1 MKKMNL
7 LVMSLVSA
15 AALSFSSC
23 SSNDDLGGG
32 AGTQSQVKGFY
43 MTLAVQ
49 TPTSNE
55 TRTSIENPIPTE
67 DATAEEAAV
76 KNGTFYLVDANGSV
90 VFSKTLTEAD
100 WAGASGAIK
109 NPTTAAKD
117 GKTTLQIEVENVAAG
132 ATYKV
137 YFKAGSTNM
146 DTVEPLTIK
155 TGTSKAG
162 VFTATG
168 ITQTFT
174 STGAFAKPCDTD
186 NNFSM
191 FNQNDATTNGNGY
204 TVTFTDAN
212 KVENNPAKVKYN
224 NTESESGS
232 AIKIERVTARVDVP
246 TSTENLLG
254 EYPTNAS
261 QALKNAIDDAKKKV
275 SKIELVRYALSNVTN
290 KTYVMQNWNVA
301 DKVWSL
307 AIPTDATL
315 SQTKDAFG
323 EKYLLKD
330 GGFKALKGAKNDYIF
345 ENNKDEATAM
355 YFEYKVT
362 LDANQFKDAAG
373 ELMPA
378 DFQDGT
384 FYRYN
389 NVIYTSFAQIM
400 KAYEDVTGLFD
411 GKSATDLQTKLA
423 EAKRKPTAETEK
435 SVETKLAEFR
445 EKYGIEVFNEG
456 KTYYKQVIKDNQL
469 SKNVIQRNTIYRL
482 NVNKIFNVGAQV
494 PNGEIDK
501 NGLFYLDVTVTV
513 NPWVLNTQNVELGD

>member
-32 AGTQSQVKGFY
+32 AGTQQSQVKGFY

-49 TPTSNE
+49 TPTSNG
-55 TRTSIENPIPTE
+55 TRTSINDVPKE
-67 DATAEEAAV
+67 DATAVEAAV
-76 KNGTFYLVDANGSV
+76 KNGTFYLVDANGAV
-90 VFSKTLTEAD
+90 VFSKTLTGQD
-100 WAGASGAIK
+100 WTGAIK
-109 NPTTAAKD
+109 DQAGSQKD
-117 GKTTLQIEVENVAAG
+117 GRTTLQIQVENVAAG

-146 DTVEPLTIK
+146 DTVEPFTIT
-155 TGTSKAG
+155 TGTKKTG
-162 VFTATG
+162 VFTADG

-174 STGAFAKPCDTD
+174 STAAFAKPCDTD

-212 KVENNPAKVKYN
+212 KVETTPAKVMYN
-224 NTESESGS
+224 EVVSP
-232 AIKIERVTARVDVP
+232 IKIERVTARVDVP
-246 TSTENLLG
+246 TSTENLLA

-275 SKIELVRYALSNVTN
+275 TKIELVRYALSNVTN
-290 KTYVMQNWNVA
+290 KAYVMQNWNVA
-301 DKVWSL
+301 NNVWSL
-307 AIPTDATL
+307 AIPTGAKL

-345 ENNKDEATAM
+345 ENNMSDATAM

-362 LDANQFKDAAG
+362 LDANQFKNAAG

-389 NVIYTSFAQIM
+389 NVIYTSFEQIM
-400 KAYEDVTGLFD
+400 KAYEDVTGLFE
-411 GKSATDLQTKLA
+411 GKTAAQLKTEL
-423 EAKRKPTAETEK
+423 ENAKKVETTEGAK
-435 SVETKLAEFR
+435 DVETKLSEFR
-445 EKYGIEVFNEG
+445 AKYGIEVFNEG

-469 SKNVIQRNTIYRL
+469 DKNVIQRNTIYRL
-482 NVNKIFNVGAQV
+482 QVNKIFNVGAQV

-501 NGLFYLDVTVTV
+501 NGMFYLDVTVTV
-513 NPWVLNTQNVELGD
+513 NPWVLNTQDVELGD

>member
-23 SSNDDLGGG
+23 SSNDDLTGG

-49 TPTSNE
+49 TPTSNG
-55 TRTSIENPIPTE
+55 TRTSIEETTPKE
-67 DATAEEAAV
+67 DATAVEAAV
-76 KNGTFYLVDANGSV
+76 KNGTFYLVDANGAV
-90 VFSKTLTEAD
+90 VFSKTLTGQD
-100 WAGASGAIK
+100 WTGAIK
-109 NPTTAAKD
+109 DQAGSQKD
-117 GKTTLQIEVENVAAG
+117 GKTTLQIQVENVAAG

-146 DTVEPLTIK
+146 DTVEPFTIT
-155 TGTSKAG
+155 TGTKKTG
-162 VFTATG
+162 VFTVDG
-168 ITQTFT
+168 IKQTFT
-174 STGAFAKPCDTD
+174 AQNPFDKTCAGDK
-186 NNFSM
+186 NFSM

-212 KVENNPAKVKYN
+212 KVETTPAKVMYKN
-224 NTESESGS
+224 EES

-246 TSTENLLG
+246 TSTEELLG
-254 EYPTNAS
+254 EYPANAS
-261 QALKNAIDDAKKKV
+261 QALKNAIDDAKEKV

-290 KTYVMQNWNVA
+290 QTYVMQNWDVV

-307 AIPTDATL
+307 AIPTGATL

-362 LDANQFKDAAG
+362 LNANKFKNAAG

-389 NVIYTSFAQIM
+389 NVIYTSFEQIM
-400 KAYEDVTGLFD
+400 KAYEDVTGLFE
-411 GKSATDLQTKLA
+411 GKTAALLKTEL
-423 EAKRKPTAETEK
+423 ENAKKVETTEGAK
-435 SVETKLAEFR
+435 DVETKLSEFR
-445 EKYGIEVFNEG
+445 AKYGIEVFNEG
-456 KTYYKQVIKDNQL
+456 KTYYKQVITDNQL

-482 NVNKIFNVGAQV
+482 QVNKIFNVGAQV

-513 NPWVLNTQNVELGD
+513 NPWVLNTQDVELGD

>member
-32 AGTQSQVKGFY
+32 AGTQQSQVKGFY

-49 TPTSNE
+49 TPTSNG
-55 TRTSIENPIPTE
+55 TRTSINDVPKE

-76 KNGTFYLVDANGSV
+76 KNGTFYLVDANGAV
-90 VFSKTLTEAD
+90 VFSKTLTGQD
-100 WAGASGAIK
+100 WTGAIK
-109 NPTTAAKD
+109 DQTGSQKD
-117 GKTTLQIEVENVAAG
+117 GRTTLQIQVENVAAG

-146 DTVEPLTIK
+146 DTVEPFTIT
-155 TGTSKAG
+155 TGTKKTG
-162 VFTATG
+162 VFTVDG
-168 ITQTFT
+168 IKQTFT
-174 STGAFAKPCDTD
+174 AQNPFDKTCAGDK
-186 NNFSM
+186 NFSM
-191 FNQNDATTNGNGY
+191 FNQNDATTNGNDY

-212 KVENNPAKVKYN
+212 KVETTPAKVMYN
-224 NTESESGS
+224 NEES

-246 TSTENLLG
+246 TSTEELLG

-275 SKIELVRYALSNVTN
+275 TKIELVRYALSNVTN
-290 KTYVMQNWNVA
+290 KAYVMQNWNVA
-301 DKVWSL
+301 NNVWSL
-307 AIPTDATL
+307 AIPTGATL

-362 LDANQFKDAAG
+362 LDANQFKNAAG

-389 NVIYTSFAQIM
+389 NVIYTSFEQIM
-400 KAYEDVTGLFD
+400 KAYEDVTGLFE
-411 GKSATDLQTKLA
+411 GKTAAQLKTQL
-423 EAKRKPTAETEK
+423 ENAKKVETTEGAK
-435 SVETKLAEFR
+435 DVETKLSEFR
-445 EKYGIEVFNEG
+445 AKYGIEVFNEG

-469 SKNVIQRNTIYRL
+469 DKNVIQRNTIYRL
-482 NVNKIFNVGAQV
+482 QVNKIFNVGAQV

-513 NPWVLNTQNVELGD
+513 NPWVLNTQDVELGD

>member
-1 MKKMNL
+1 MNL
-7 LVMSLVSA
+7 LAMSLVSA

-55 TRTSIENPIPTE
+55 TRTSIKNPIPTE

-76 KNGTFYLVDANGSV
+76 KNGTFYLVDEKGSI
-90 VFSKTLTEAD
+90 VFSKALTGKD
-100 WAGASGAIK
+100 WSGAVK
-109 NPTTAAKD
+109 DKADSQKD
-117 GKTTLQIEVENVAAG
+117 GQTILQIQVENVAAG

-137 YFKAGSTNM
+137 YFKAGSTKM
-146 DTVEPLTIK
+146 DKVEPLTIE
-155 TGTSKAG
+155 TGKSQTG

-168 ITQTFT
+168 IKQTFT
-174 STGAFAKPCDTD
+174 STSAFAKPCDTD

-212 KVENNPAKVKYN
+212 KVENNPAKVMYN
-224 NTESESGS
+224 NAES

-246 TSTENLLG
+246 TSTEALLG
-254 EYPTNAS
+254 EYPANAS
-261 QALKNAIDDAKKKV
+261 QALKNAIDDAVKKV
-275 SKIELVRYALSNVTN
+275 DKIELVSYALSNVTN
-290 KTYVMQNWNVA
+290 KTYVMQNWNEA
-301 DKVWSL
+301 WNL
-307 AIPTDATL
+307 LIPTDATW
-315 SQTKDAFG
+315 SQEKTAFG
-323 EKYLLKD
+323 EKYLFKN
-330 GGFKALKGAKNDYIF
+330 GGFKALKGATNDYIF
-345 ENNKDEATAM
+345 ENNNEEKATAM

-362 LDANQFKDAAG
+362 LKDKTN
-373 ELMPA
+373 A
-378 DFQDGT
+378 DFEDGT

-389 NVIYTSFAQIM
+389 NVIYKSFADIL
-400 KAYEDVTGLFD
+400 KAYEDVTGLFE
-411 GKSATDLQTKLA
+411 GKTAQKLVEELTNAKTDETT
-423 EAKRKPTAETEK
+423 EGAKD
-435 SVETKLAEFR
+435 VQTKLAEFR
-445 EKYGIEVFNEG
+445 DKYGIEVFNEG
-456 KTYYKQVIKDNQL
+456 MTYYKQVIKDNQL
-469 SKNVIQRNTIYRL
+469 DKNVIQRNTIYRL
-482 NVNKIFNVGAQV
+482 KVNKIFNVGAQV

>member
-1 MKKMNL
+1 MNL

-23 SSNDDLGGG
+23 SNNDDLGGG

-49 TPTSNE
+49 TPTSNG

-67 DATAEEAAV
+67 DATAVEAAV

-90 VFSKTLTEAD
+90 VFSKTLTGQD
-100 WAGASGAIK
+100 WTGAIK
-109 NPTTAAKD
+109 GQTGSQKD
-117 GKTTLQIEVENVAAG
+117 GRTTLQIQVENVAAG

-146 DTVEPLTIK
+146 DTVEPFTIT
-155 TGTSKAG
+155 TGTKKTG
-162 VFTATG
+162 VFTADG

-174 STGAFAKPCDTD
+174 STAAFAKPCDTD

-212 KVENNPAKVKYN
+212 KVETTPAKVMYN
-224 NTESESGS
+224 EVESP
-232 AIKIERVTARVDVP
+232 IKIERVTARVDVP

-275 SKIELVRYALSNVTN
+275 TKIELVRYALSNVTN
-290 KTYVMQNWNVA
+290 KAYVMQNWNVA
-301 DKVWSL
+301 NNVWSL
-307 AIPTDATL
+307 AIPTGATL

-345 ENNKDEATAM
+345 ENNMPDATAM

-362 LDANQFKDAAG
+362 LDANQFKNAAG

-411 GKSATDLQTKLA
+411 GKSATDLQKELA
-423 EAKRKPTAETEK
+423 EAKKEPTAETEK
-435 SVETKLAEFR
+435 SVETKLSEFR
-445 EKYGIEVFNEG
+445 AQYGIEVFNEG

-469 SKNVIQRNTIYRL
+469 DKNVIQRNTIYRL
-482 NVNKIFNVGAQV
+482 QVNKIFNVGAQV

-513 NPWVLNTQNVELGD
+513 NPWVLNTQDVELGD

>member
-23 SSNDDLGGG
+23 SSNDDLTGG

-49 TPTSNE
+49 TPTSNG
-55 TRTSIENPIPTE
+55 TRTSIEETTPKE
-67 DATAEEAAV
+67 DATAVEAAV
-76 KNGTFYLVDANGSV
+76 KNGTFYLVDANGAV
-90 VFSKTLTEAD
+90 VFSKTLTGQD
-100 WAGASGAIK
+100 WTGAIK
-109 NPTTAAKD
+109 DQAGSQKD
-117 GKTTLQIEVENVAAG
+117 GKTTLQIQVENVAAG

-146 DTVEPLTIK
+146 DTVEPFTIT
-155 TGTSKAG
+155 TGTKKTG
-162 VFTATG
+162 VFTVDG
-168 ITQTFT
+168 IKQTFT
-174 STGAFAKPCDTD
+174 AQNPFDKTCAGDK
-186 NNFSM
+186 NFSM

-212 KVENNPAKVKYN
+212 KVETTPAKVMYKN
-224 NTESESGS
+224 EES

-246 TSTENLLG
+246 TSTEELLG
-254 EYPTNAS
+254 EYPANAS
-261 QALKNAIDDAKKKV
+261 QALKNAIDDAKEKV

-290 KTYVMQNWNVA
+290 QTYVMQNWDVV

-307 AIPTDATL
+307 AIPTGATL

-362 LDANQFKDAAG
+362 LDANKFKNAAG

-389 NVIYTSFAQIM
+389 NVIYTSFEQIM
-400 KAYEDVTGLFD
+400 KAYEDVTGLFE
-411 GKSATDLQTKLA
+411 GKTAALLKTEL
-423 EAKRKPTAETEK
+423 ENAKKVETTEGAK
-435 SVETKLAEFR
+435 DVETKLSEFR
-445 EKYGIEVFNEG
+445 AKYGIEVFNEG
-456 KTYYKQVIKDNQL
+456 KTYYKQVITDNQL

-482 NVNKIFNVGAQV
+482 QVNKIFNVGAQV

-513 NPWVLNTQNVELGD
+513 NPWVLNTQDVELGD

>member
-15 AALSFSSC
+15 AAFSFSSC

-49 TPTSNE
+49 TPTSNG

-67 DATAEEAAV
+67 DATAVEAAV
-76 KNGTFYLVDANGSV
+76 KSGTFYLVDANGSV
-90 VFSKTLTEAD
+90 VFSKTLSNQD
-100 WAGASGAIK
+100 WTGAIK
-109 NPTTAAKD
+109 DQDGSKKD
-117 GKTTLQIEVENVAAG
+117 GKTTLQIQVENVAAG

-137 YFKAGSTNM
+137 YFKAGSTAM
-146 DTVEPLTIK
+146 EGVAEPVAAGT
-155 TGTSKAG
+155 TGI
-162 VFTATG
+162 FTATG
-168 ITQTFT
+168 IEKTFT
-174 STGAFAKPCDTD
+174 STAAFAKPCDTD

-212 KVENNPAKVKYN
+212 KVETTPAKVMYN
-224 NTESESGS
+224 EVESP
-232 AIKIERVTARVDVP
+232 IKIERVTARVDVP

-301 DKVWSL
+301 NSVWSL
-307 AIPTDATL
+307 AIPTDAKL

-323 EKYLLKD
+323 EKYLFKD
-330 GGFKALKGAKNDYIF
+330 GGFKAWKGAKNDYIF

-362 LDANQFKDAAG
+362 LDANQFKNAAS

-389 NVIYTSFAQIM
+389 NVIYTSFEQIYN
-400 KAYEDVTGLFD
+400 AYADVAGLFGGMNAD
-411 GKSATDLQTKLA
+411 QLKKELEK
-423 EAKRKPTAETEK
+423 AKEVETAEGAKT
-435 SVETKLAEFR
+435 VETKLSEFR
-445 EKYGIEVFNEG
+445 AQYGIEVFNEG

-469 SKNVIQRNTIYRL
+469 DKNVIQRNTIYRL
-482 NVNKIFNVGAQV
+482 QVNKIFNVGAQV

-513 NPWVLNTQNVELGD
+513 NPWVLNTQDVELGD

>member
-1 MKKMNL
+1 MNL

-23 SSNDDLGGG
+23 SSNDDLTGG

-49 TPTSNE
+49 TPTSNG

-67 DATAEEAAV
+67 DATAAEAAV
-76 KNGTFYLVDANGSV
+76 KNGTFYLVDANGAV
-90 VFSKTLTEAD
+90 VFSKTLTGQD
-100 WAGASGAIK
+100 WTGAIK
-109 NPTTAAKD
+109 DQADSQKD
-117 GKTTLQIEVENVAAG
+117 GKSTLKIEVENVAAG

-146 DTVEPLTIK
+146 DTVEPFTIT
-155 TGTSKAG
+155 TGTSKTG

-174 STGAFAKPCDTD
+174 STSAFAKPCDTD

-212 KVENNPAKVKYN
+212 KVETTPAKVMYN
-224 NTESESGS
+224 NAES

-246 TSTENLLG
+246 TSTEVLLG
-254 EYPTNAS
+254 EYPANAS
-261 QALKNAIDDAKKKV
+261 QALKHAIDDAKKKV

-290 KTYVMQNWNVA
+290 KTYVMQNWNVV
-301 DKVWSL
+301 DKVWNL

-315 SQTKDAFG
+315 SQKKDAFG

-330 GGFKALKGAKNDYIF
+330 GGFKALNGATNDYIF

-362 LDANQFKDAAG
+362 LDGSKFEG
-373 ELMPA
+373 TA
-378 DFQDGT
+378 DCTDGT

-389 NVIYTSFAQIM
+389 NVIYTSFEQIM
-400 KAYEDVTGLFD
+400 KAYKDVAGLFE
-411 GKSATDLQTKLA
+411 GKTAA
-423 EAKRKPTAETEK
+423 ELKTELEKAKEVETIEGAK
-435 SVETKLAEFR
+435 DVETKLSEFR
-445 EKYGIEVFNEG
+445 AKYGIEVFNEG

-469 SKNVIQRNTIYRL
+469 DKNVIQRNTIYRL
-482 NVNKIFNVGAQV
+482 KVNKIFNVGAQV

>member
-23 SSNDDLGGG
+23 SSNDDLTGG

-49 TPTSNE
+49 TPTSNG
-55 TRTSIENPIPTE
+55 TRTSIDRVPTE

-76 KNGTFYLVDANGSV
+76 KNGTFYLVDANGAV
-90 VFSKTLTEAD
+90 VFSKTLTDQD
-100 WAGASGAIK
+100 WTGAIK
-109 NPTTAAKD
+109 DQAGSQKN
-117 GKTTLQIEVENVAAG
+117 GKTTLQIQVENVAAG

-146 DTVEPLTIK
+146 DTVEPFTIT
-155 TGTSKAG
+155 TGTKKTG
-162 VFTATG
+162 VFTVDG
-168 ITQTFT
+168 IKQTFT
-174 STGAFAKPCDTD
+174 AQNPFDKTCAGDK
-186 NNFSM
+186 NFSM
-191 FNQNDATTNGNGY
+191 FNQNDATTKGNGY

-212 KVENNPAKVKYN
+212 KVETTPAKVMYN
-224 NTESESGS
+224 NEKS

-246 TSTENLLG
+246 TSTEELLG
-254 EYPTNAS
+254 EYPANAS
-261 QALKNAIDDAKKKV
+261 QALKNAIDDAKEKV

-301 DKVWSL
+301 NNVWSL

-315 SQTKDAFG
+315 AQTKEAFG
-323 EKYLLKD
+323 DKYLLKD

-345 ENNKDEATAM
+345 ENNMSDATAM

-362 LDANQFKDAAG
+362 LDANQFKNAAG

-389 NVIYTSFAQIM
+389 NVIYTSFEQIM
-400 KAYEDVTGLFD
+400 KAYEDVTGLFE
-411 GKSATDLQTKLA
+411 GKTAALLKTEL
-423 EAKRKPTAETEK
+423 ENAKKVETTEGAK
-435 SVETKLAEFR
+435 DVETKLSEFR
-445 EKYGIEVFNEG
+445 AKYGIEVFNEG

-469 SKNVIQRNTIYRL
+469 DKNVIQRNTIYRL
-482 NVNKIFNVGAQV
+482 QVNKIFNVGAQV

-501 NGLFYLDVTVTV
+501 NGMFYLDVTVTV
-513 NPWVLNTQNVELGD
+513 NPWVLNTQDVELGD

>member
-15 AALSFSSC
+15 AAFSFSSC

-32 AGTQSQVKGFY
+32 AGNQSKVEGFY

-49 TPTSNE
+49 TPTSNG

-67 DATAEEAAV
+67 DATAAEAAV
-76 KNGTFYLVDANGSV
+76 KNGTFYLVDANGAV
-90 VFSKTLTEAD
+90 VFSKTLTGQD
-100 WAGASGAIK
+100 WTGAIK
-109 NPTTAAKD
+109 DHTGSQKD
-117 GKTTLQIEVENVAAG
+117 GKTTLQIQVENVAAG

-137 YFKAGSTNM
+137 YFKAGSTAM
-146 DTVEPLTIK
+146 EGVAEPVAAGT
-155 TGTSKAG
+155 TGI
-162 VFTATG
+162 FTATG
-168 ITQTFT
+168 IEKTFT
-174 STGAFAKPCDTD
+174 STAAFAKPCDTD

-212 KVENNPAKVKYN
+212 KVETTPAKVMYN
-224 NTESESGS
+224 EVESP
-232 AIKIERVTARVDVP
+232 IKIERVTARVDVP

-290 KTYVMQNWNVA
+290 KTYVMQNWDVA
-301 DKVWSL
+301 NEVWSL
-307 AIPTDATL
+307 AIPSDATL
-315 SQTKDAFG
+315 SQTKDDFG
-323 EKYLLKD
+323 SKYLLKD
-330 GGFKALKGAKNDYIF
+330 GYFKALTGATNDYIF
-345 ENNKDEATAM
+345 ENNKSDATAM

-362 LDANQFKDAAG
+362 LDANQFKNAAS

-389 NVIYTSFAQIM
+389 NVIYTSFEQIYN
-400 KAYEDVTGLFD
+400 AYADVAGLFGGMNAD
-411 GKSATDLQTKLA
+411 QLKKELEK
-423 EAKRKPTAETEK
+423 AKEVETAEGAKT
-435 SVETKLAEFR
+435 VETKLSEFR
-445 EKYGIEVFNEG
+445 AQYGIEVFNEG

-469 SKNVIQRNTIYRL
+469 NKNVIQRNTIYRL
-482 NVNKIFNVGAQV
+482 QVNKIFNVGAQV

-513 NPWVLNTQNVELGD
+513 NPWVLNTQDVELGD

>member
-1 MKKMNL
+1 MNL

-23 SSNDDLGGG
+23 SNNDDLAGG

-49 TPTSNE
+49 TPTSNG

-67 DATAEEAAV
+67 DATAVEAAV
-76 KNGTFYLVDANGSV
+76 KNGTFYLVDEKGAV
-90 VFSKTLTEAD
+90 VFSKTLTGQD
-100 WAGASGAIK
+100 WTGAIK
-109 NPTTAAKD
+109 GQTGSQKD
-117 GKTTLQIEVENVAAG
+117 GKTTLQIQVENVAAG

-146 DTVEPLTIK
+146 DTVEPFTIT
-155 TGTSKAG
+155 TGTKKTG
-162 VFTATG
+162 VFTADG

-174 STGAFAKPCDTD
+174 SIGAFAKPCDTD

-212 KVENNPAKVKYN
+212 KVETTPAKVMYN
-224 NTESESGS
+224 EVESP
-232 AIKIERVTARVDVP
+232 IKIERVTARVDVP

-290 KTYVMQNWNVA
+290 KAYVMQNWNVA
-301 DKVWSL
+301 NNVWSL
-307 AIPTDATL
+307 AIPTGATL

-345 ENNKDEATAM
+345 ENNMSDATAM

-362 LDANQFKDAAG
+362 LDANQFKNAAG

-378 DFQDGT
+378 DCTDGT

-389 NVIYTSFAQIM
+389 NVIYTSFEQIM
-400 KAYEDVTGLFD
+400 KAYEDVTGLFE
-411 GKSATDLQTKLA
+411 GKTADQLKTELEK
-423 EAKRKPTAETEK
+423 AKEVETAEGAK
-435 SVETKLAEFR
+435 DVETKLSEFR
-445 EKYGIEVFNEG
+445 AKYGIEVFNEG
-456 KTYYKQVIKDNQL
+456 KTYYKQVITDNQL

-482 NVNKIFNVGAQV
+482 QVNKIFNVGAQV

-513 NPWVLNTQNVELGD
+513 NPWVLNVQDVELGD

>member
-23 SSNDDLGGG
+23 SSNDDLTGG

-49 TPTSNE
+49 TPTSNG
-55 TRTSIENPIPTE
+55 TRTSIENPIPKE
-67 DATAEEAAV
+67 DATAAEAAV
-76 KNGTFYLVDANGSV
+76 KNGTFYLVDANGAV
-90 VFSKTLTEAD
+90 VFSKTLTGQD
-100 WAGASGAIK
+100 WTGAIK
-109 NPTTAAKD
+109 GQTGSQKD
-117 GKTTLQIEVENVAAG
+117 GRTTLQIQVENVAAG

-146 DTVEPLTIK
+146 DTVEPFTIT
-155 TGTSKAG
+155 TGTKKTG
-162 VFTATG
+162 VFTADG

-174 STGAFAKPCDTD
+174 STAAFAKPCDTD

-212 KVENNPAKVKYN
+212 KVETTPAKVMYN
-224 NTESESGS
+224 EVESP
-232 AIKIERVTARVDVP
+232 IKIERVTARVDVP
-246 TSTENLLG
+246 TSTENLLA

-301 DKVWSL
+301 NRVWSL

-345 ENNKDEATAM
+345 ENNMSDATAM

-362 LDANQFKDAAG
+362 LDANQFKNAAG

-400 KAYEDVTGLFD
+400 KAYEDVTGLFE
-411 GKSATDLQTKLA
+411 GKTAAQLKTEL
-423 EAKRKPTAETEK
+423 ENAKKVETTEGAK
-435 SVETKLAEFR
+435 DVETKLSEFR
-445 EKYGIEVFNEG
+445 AKYGIEVFNEG

-469 SKNVIQRNTIYRL
+469 DKNVIQRNTIYRL
-482 NVNKIFNVGAQV
+482 QVNKIFNVGAQV

-513 NPWVLNTQNVELGD
+513 NPWVLNTQDVELGD

>member
-23 SSNDDLGGG
+23 SSNDDLTGG

-49 TPTSNE
+49 TPTSNG

-67 DATAEEAAV
+67 DATAVEAAV
-76 KNGTFYLVDANGSV
+76 KNGTFYLVDANGAV
-90 VFSKTLTEAD
+90 VFSKTLTGQD
-100 WAGASGAIK
+100 WTGAIK
-109 NPTTAAKD
+109 GQTGSQKD
-117 GKTTLQIEVENVAAG
+117 GKTTLQIQVENVAAG

-146 DTVEPLTIK
+146 DTVEPFTIT
-155 TGTSKAG
+155 TGTKKTG
-162 VFTATG
+162 VFTADG

-174 STGAFAKPCDTD
+174 STAAFAKPCDTD

-212 KVENNPAKVKYN
+212 KVETTPAKVMYN
-224 NTESESGS
+224 EVES

-246 TSTENLLG
+246 TSTENLLA

-290 KTYVMQNWNVA
+290 KTYVMQNWDVA
-301 DKVWSL
+301 NRVWSL

-330 GGFKALKGAKNDYIF
+330 GGFKAMKGATNDYIF

-362 LDANQFKDAAG
+362 LDANQFKNAAG

-389 NVIYTSFAQIM
+389 NVIYTSFEQIM
-400 KAYEDVTGLFD
+400 KAYEDVTGLFE
-411 GKSATDLQTKLA
+411 GKTAAQLKTEL
-423 EAKRKPTAETEK
+423 ENAKKVETTEGAK
-435 SVETKLAEFR
+435 DVETKLSEFR
-445 EKYGIEVFNEG
+445 AKYGIEVFNEG
-456 KTYYKQVIKDNQL
+456 KTYYKQVIRDNQL

-482 NVNKIFNVGAQV
+482 QVNKIFNVGAQV

>member
-1 MKKMNL
+1 MNL
-7 LVMSLVSA
+7 LAMSLVSA

-23 SSNDDLGGG
+23 SNNDDLGGG

-49 TPTSNE
+49 TPTSNG
-55 TRTSIENPIPTE
+55 TRTSIENPIPKE
-67 DATAEEAAV
+67 DATAAEAAV
-76 KNGTFYLVDANGSV
+76 KNGTFYLVDANGAV
-90 VFSKTLTEAD
+90 VFSKTLTGQD
-100 WAGASGAIK
+100 WTGAIK
-109 NPTTAAKD
+109 GQTGSQKD
-117 GKTTLQIEVENVAAG
+117 GRTTLQIQVENVAAG

-146 DTVEPLTIK
+146 DTVEPFTIT
-155 TGTSKAG
+155 TGTKKTG
-162 VFTATG
+162 VFTADG

-174 STGAFAKPCDTD
+174 STAAFAKPCDTD

-212 KVENNPAKVKYN
+212 KVETTPAKVMYN
-224 NTESESGS
+224 EVESP
-232 AIKIERVTARVDVP
+232 IKIERVTARVDVP
-246 TSTENLLG
+246 TSTENLLA

-261 QALKNAIDDAKKKV
+261 QALKNAIDDAKEKV

-290 KTYVMQNWNVA
+290 KAYVMQNWNVA
-301 DKVWSL
+301 NNVWSL
-307 AIPTDATL
+307 AIPTGATL

-362 LDANQFKDAAG
+362 LDANQFKNAAG

-389 NVIYTSFAQIM
+389 NVIYTSFEQIM
-400 KAYEDVTGLFD
+400 KAYEDVTGLFE
-411 GKSATDLQTKLA
+411 GKTAAQLKTEL
-423 EAKRKPTAETEK
+423 ENAKKVETTEGAK
-435 SVETKLAEFR
+435 DVETKLSEFR
-445 EKYGIEVFNEG
+445 AKYGIEVFNEG
-456 KTYYKQVIKDNQL
+456 KTYYKQVITDNQL

-482 NVNKIFNVGAQV
+482 QVNKIFNVGAQV

>member
-1 MKKMNL
+1 MNL

-23 SSNDDLGGG
+23 SSNDDLTGG

-49 TPTSNE
+49 TPTSNG

-67 DATAEEAAV
+67 DATAVEAAV
-76 KNGTFYLVDANGSV
+76 KNGTFYLVDANGAV
-90 VFSKTLTEAD
+90 VFSKTLTGQD
-100 WAGASGAIK
+100 WTGAIK
-109 NPTTAAKD
+109 DQAGSQKD
-117 GKTTLQIEVENVAAG
+117 GKTTLQIQVENVAAG

-146 DTVEPLTIK
+146 DTVEPFTIT
-155 TGTSKAG
+155 TGTKKTG
-162 VFTATG
+162 VFTADG
-168 ITQTFT
+168 IKQTFT
-174 STGAFAKPCDTD
+174 STAAFAKPCDTD

-212 KVENNPAKVKYN
+212 KVETTPAKVMYN
-224 NTESESGS
+224 EVESP
-232 AIKIERVTARVDVP
+232 IKIERVTARVDVP
-246 TSTENLLG
+246 TSTENLLA

-275 SKIELVRYALSNVTN
+275 TKIELVRYALSNVTN
-290 KTYVMQNWNVA
+290 KAYVMQNWNVA
-301 DKVWSL
+301 NNVWSL
-307 AIPTDATL
+307 AIPTGATL

-345 ENNKDEATAM
+345 ENNMSDATAM

-362 LDANQFKDAAG
+362 LDANQFKNAAG

-411 GKSATDLQTKLA
+411 GKSATDLQKELA
-423 EAKRKPTAETEK
+423 EAKKEPTAETEK
-435 SVETKLAEFR
+435 SVETKLSEFR
-445 EKYGIEVFNEG
+445 AQYGIEVFNEG

-469 SKNVIQRNTIYRL
+469 DKNVIQRNTIYRL
-482 NVNKIFNVGAQV
+482 QVNKIFNVGAQV

-513 NPWVLNTQNVELGD
+513 NPWVLNVQGVELGD

>member
-32 AGTQSQVKGFY
+32 AGTQQSQVKGFY

-49 TPTSNE
+49 TPTSNG
-55 TRTSIENPIPTE
+55 TRTSINDVPKE
-67 DATAEEAAV
+67 DATAVEAAV
-76 KNGTFYLVDANGSV
+76 KNGTFYLVDANGAV
-90 VFSKTLTEAD
+90 VFSKTLTGQD
-100 WAGASGAIK
+100 WTGAIK
-109 NPTTAAKD
+109 DQAGSQKD
-117 GKTTLQIEVENVAAG
+117 GKTTLQIQVENVAAG

-146 DTVEPLTIK
+146 DTVEPFTIT
-155 TGTSKAG
+155 TGTKKTG
-162 VFTATG
+162 VFTADG

-174 STGAFAKPCDTD
+174 STAAFAKPCDTD

-212 KVENNPAKVKYN
+212 KVETTPAKVMYN
-224 NTESESGS
+224 EVESP
-232 AIKIERVTARVDVP
+232 IKIERVTARVDVP
-246 TSTENLLG
+246 TSTENLLA

-275 SKIELVRYALSNVTN
+275 TKIELVRYALSNVTN

-301 DKVWSL
+301 NNVWSL
-307 AIPTDATL
+307 DIPTDATL
-315 SQTKDAFG
+315 FKTKDDFG
-323 EKYLLKD
+323 TKYLFKD
-330 GGFKALKGAKNDYIF
+330 GGFKALKDAKNDYIF
-345 ENNKDEATAM
+345 ENNKEDATAM

-362 LDANQFKDAAG
+362 LDANQFKNAAG
-373 ELMPA
+373 ELLPA
-378 DFQDGT
+378 DFADGT

-389 NVIYTSFAQIM
+389 NVIYTSFDQIL
-400 KAYEDVTGLFD
+400 KAYADVEGLFE
-411 GKSATDLQTKLA
+411 GKTAKALKDELT
-423 EAKRKPTAETEK
+423 EARKAPAAETEK
-435 SVETKLAEFR
+435 SVETKLSEFR
-445 EKYGIEVFNEG
+445 DKYDIEVFNEG

-469 SKNVIQRNTIYRL
+469 DKNVIQRNTIYRL
-482 NVNKIFNVGAQV
+482 QVNKIFNVGAQV

-513 NPWVLNTQNVELGD
+513 NPWVLNTQDVELGD

>member
-23 SSNDDLGGG
+23 SSNDDLTGG

-49 TPTSNE
+49 TPTSNG

-67 DATAEEAAV
+67 DATAAEAAV
-76 KNGTFYLVDANGSV
+76 KNGTFYLVDANGAV
-90 VFSKTLTEAD
+90 VFSKTLTGQD
-100 WAGASGAIK
+100 WTGAIK
-109 NPTTAAKD
+109 GQTGSQKD
-117 GKTTLQIEVENVAAG
+117 GRTTLQIQVENVAAG

-146 DTVEPLTIK
+146 DTVEPFTIT
-155 TGTSKAG
+155 TGTKKTG
-162 VFTATG
+162 VFTADG

-174 STGAFAKPCDTD
+174 STAAFAKPCDTD

-191 FNQNDATTNGNGY
+191 FNQNDATTKGNGY

-212 KVENNPAKVKYN
+212 KVETTPAKVMYN
-224 NTESESGS
+224 NEER

-246 TSTENLLG
+246 TSTEELLC
-254 EYPTNAS
+254 EFPTNAS

-301 DKVWSL
+301 NRVWSL

-345 ENNKDEATAM
+345 ENNKDDATAM

-362 LDANQFKDAAG
+362 LDANQFKNAAG

-389 NVIYTSFAQIM
+389 NVIYTSFEQIM
-400 KAYEDVTGLFD
+400 KAYEDVTGLFE
-411 GKSATDLQTKLA
+411 GKTAAQLKTELEK
-423 EAKRKPTAETEK
+423 AKEVETAEGAK
-435 SVETKLAEFR
+435 DVETKLSEFR
-445 EKYGIEVFNEG
+445 AKYGIEVFNEG
-456 KTYYKQVIKDNQL
+456 KTYYKQVITDNQL

-482 NVNKIFNVGAQV
+482 QVNKIFNVGAQV

-513 NPWVLNTQNVELGD
+513 NPWVLNTQDVELGD

>member
-1 MKKMNL
+1 MNL

-23 SSNDDLGGG
+23 SSNDDLTGG

-49 TPTSNE
+49 TPTSNG
-55 TRTSIENPIPTE
+55 TRTSINDVPKE

-76 KNGTFYLVDANGSV
+76 KNGTFYLVDANGAV
-90 VFSKTLTEAD
+90 VFSKTLTGQD
-100 WAGASGAIK
+100 WTGAIK
-109 NPTTAAKD
+109 DQAGSQKD
-117 GKTTLQIEVENVAAG
+117 GKTTLQIQVENVAAG

-146 DTVEPLTIK
+146 DTVEPFTIT
-155 TGTSKAG
+155 TGTKKTG
-162 VFTATG
+162 VFTADG
-168 ITQTFT
+168 IKQTFT
-174 STGAFAKPCDTD
+174 STAAFAKPCDTD

-212 KVENNPAKVKYN
+212 KVETTPAKVMYN
-224 NTESESGS
+224 EVESP
-232 AIKIERVTARVDVP
+232 IKIERVTARVDVP

-254 EYPTNAS
+254 EYPANAS
-261 QALKNAIDDAKKKV
+261 QALKNAIDDAKEKV

-290 KTYVMQNWNVA
+290 KAYVMQNWNVA
-301 DKVWSL
+301 NNVWSL
-307 AIPTDATL
+307 AIPTGATL
-315 SQTKDAFG
+315 SQTKDTFG

-362 LDANQFKDAAG
+362 LDANQFKNAAG

-389 NVIYTSFAQIM
+389 NVIYTSFEQIM
-400 KAYEDVTGLFD
+400 KAYEDVTGLFQ
-411 GKSATDLQTKLA
+411 GQTAAQLKTEL
-423 EAKRKPTAETEK
+423 ENAKKVETTEGAK
-435 SVETKLAEFR
+435 DVETKLSEFR
-445 EKYGIEVFNEG
+445 AKYGMEVFNEG

-469 SKNVIQRNTIYRL
+469 DKNVIQRNTIYRL
-482 NVNKIFNVGAQV
+482 QVNKIFNVGAQV

-513 NPWVLNTQNVELGD
+513 NPWVLNTQDVELGD

>member
-1 MKKMNL
+1 MNL

-23 SSNDDLGGG
+23 SSNDDLTGG

-67 DATAEEAAV
+67 DATAVEAAV
-76 KNGTFYLVDANGSV
+76 KSGTFYLVDANGSV
-90 VFSKTLTEAD
+90 VFSKTLSNQD
-100 WAGASGAIK
+100 WTGAIK
-109 NPTTAAKD
+109 DQNGSKKD

-146 DTVEPLTIK
+146 DTVEPFTIT

-174 STGAFAKPCDTD
+174 STAAFAKPCDTD

-212 KVENNPAKVKYN
+212 KVETTPAKVMYN
-224 NTESESGS
+224 EVESP
-232 AIKIERVTARVDVP
+232 IKIERVTARVDVP

-275 SKIELVRYALSNVTN
+275 SKIELVHYALSNVTN

-301 DKVWSL
+301 NSVWSL

-323 EKYLLKD
+323 EKYLFKD
-330 GGFKALKGAKNDYIF
+330 GGFKPWKGAKNDYIF

-362 LDANQFKDAAG
+362 LDANQFKNAAS

-389 NVIYTSFAQIM
+389 NVIYTSFEQIYN
-400 KAYEDVTGLFD
+400 AYADVAGLFG
-411 GKSATDLQTKLA
+411 GKNADQLKTELEK
-423 EAKRKPTAETEK
+423 AKEVETAEGAKT
-435 SVETKLAEFR
+435 VETKLSEFR
-445 EKYGIEVFNEG
+445 AQYGIEVFNEG

-469 SKNVIQRNTIYRL
+469 DKNVIQRNTIYRL
-482 NVNKIFNVGAQV
+482 QVNKIFNVGAQV

-513 NPWVLNTQNVELGD
+513 NPWVLNTQDVELGD

>member
-1 MKKMNL
+1 MNL

-23 SSNDDLGGG
+23 SSNDDLTGG

-49 TPTSNE
+49 TPTSNG

-67 DATAEEAAV
+67 DATAVEAAV
-76 KNGTFYLVDANGSV
+76 KNGTFYLVDANGAV
-90 VFSKTLTEAD
+90 VFSKTLTGQD
-100 WAGASGAIK
+100 WTGAIK
-109 NPTTAAKD
+109 DQAGSQKD
-117 GKTTLQIEVENVAAG
+117 GKTTLQIQVENVAAG

-146 DTVEPLTIK
+146 DTVEPFTIT
-155 TGTSKAG
+155 TGTKKTG
-162 VFTATG
+162 VFTADG
-168 ITQTFT
+168 ITHTFT
-174 STGAFAKPCDTD
+174 STAAFAKPCDTD

-212 KVENNPAKVKYN
+212 KVETTPAKVMYN
-224 NTESESGS
+224 EVESP
-232 AIKIERVTARVDVP
+232 IKIERVTARVDVP
-246 TSTENLLG
+246 TSTEKLLG
-254 EYPTNAS
+254 EYPANAS
-261 QALKNAIDDAKKKV
+261 QALKNAIDDAKEKV

-290 KTYVMQNWNVA
+290 KAYVMQNWNVA
-301 DKVWSL
+301 NNVWSL
-307 AIPTDATL
+307 AIPTGATL

-362 LDANQFKDAAG
+362 LDANKFKNAAG

-389 NVIYTSFAQIM
+389 NVIYTSFEQIM
-400 KAYEDVTGLFD
+400 KAYEDVTGLFE
-411 GKSATDLQTKLA
+411 GKTAAQLKTEL
-423 EAKRKPTAETEK
+423 ENAKKVETTEGAK
-435 SVETKLAEFR
+435 DVETKLSEFR
-445 EKYGIEVFNEG
+445 AKYGIEVFNEG

-469 SKNVIQRNTIYRL
+469 DKNVIQRNTIYRL
-482 NVNKIFNVGAQV
+482 QVNKIFNVGAQV

-513 NPWVLNTQNVELGD
+513 NPWVLNTQDVELGD

>member
-23 SSNDDLGGG
+23 SSNDDLTGG

-49 TPTSNE
+49 TPTSNG
-55 TRTSIENPIPTE
+55 TRTSIENPIPKE

-76 KNGTFYLVDANGSV
+76 KNGTFYLVDANGAV
-90 VFSKTLTEAD
+90 VFSKTLTGQD
-100 WAGASGAIK
+100 WTGAIK
-109 NPTTAAKD
+109 DQTGSQKD
-117 GKTTLQIEVENVAAG
+117 GRTTLQIQVENVAAG

-146 DTVEPLTIK
+146 DTVEPFTIT
-155 TGTSKAG
+155 TGTKKTG
-162 VFTATG
+162 VFTVDG
-168 ITQTFT
+168 IKQTFT
-174 STGAFAKPCDTD
+174 AQNPFDKTCAGDK
-186 NNFSM
+186 NFSM
-191 FNQNDATTNGNGY
+191 FNQNDATTKGNGY

-212 KVENNPAKVKYN
+212 KVETTPAKVMYN
-224 NTESESGS
+224 NQES

-246 TSTENLLG
+246 TSTEALLG

-275 SKIELVRYALSNVTN
+275 TKIELVRYALSNVTN
-290 KTYVMQNWNVA
+290 KTYVMQNWDVV

-315 SQTKDAFG
+315 SQKKEAFG
-323 EKYLLKD
+323 DKYLLKD
-330 GGFKALKGAKNDYIF
+330 GGFKDMKGATNDYIF

-378 DFQDGT
+378 DFEDGT

-389 NVIYTSFAQIM
+389 NVIYTSFDQIM
-400 KAYEDVTGLFD
+400 KAYEDVTGLFQ
-411 GKSATDLQTKLA
+411 GQTAGQLQEELA
-423 EAKRKPTAETEK
+423 EAKKEPTADTEK
-435 SVETKLAEFR
+435 SVETKLSEFR
-445 EKYGIEVFNEG
+445 AKYGIEVFNEG
-456 KTYYKQVIKDNQL
+456 KTYYKQVITDNQL

-482 NVNKIFNVGAQV
+482 QVNKIFNVGAQV

-501 NGLFYLDVTVTV
+501 NGMFYLDVTVTV
-513 NPWVLNTQNVELGD
+513 NPWVLNTQDVELGD

>member
-23 SSNDDLGGG
+23 SSNDDLTGGG
-32 AGTQSQVKGFY
+32 SGNQSQVKGFY

-49 TPTSNE
+49 TPTSNG

-67 DATAEEAAV
+67 DATAVEAAV
-76 KNGTFYLVDANGSV
+76 KNGTFYLVDANGAV
-90 VFSKTLTEAD
+90 VFSKTLTDQD
-100 WAGASGAIK
+100 WTGAIK
-109 NPTTAAKD
+109 DQAGSQKD
-117 GKTTLQIEVENVAAG
+117 GKTTLQIQVENVAAG

-146 DTVEPLTIK
+146 DTVEPFTIT
-155 TGTSKAG
+155 TGTKKTG
-162 VFTATG
+162 VFTVDG
-168 ITQTFT
+168 IKQTFT
-174 STGAFAKPCDTD
+174 AAAAFDKTCAGD

-212 KVENNPAKVKYN
+212 KVETTPAKVIYN
-224 NTESESGS
+224 NAKS

-275 SKIELVRYALSNVTN
+275 TKIELVRYALSNVTN
-290 KTYVMQNWNVA
+290 KTFVMQNWDVA
-301 DKVWSL
+301 NNVWSL

-315 SQTKDAFG
+315 SQTKDKFG
-323 EKYLLKD
+323 DKYLLKD
-330 GGFKALKGAKNDYIF
+330 GGFKPFKDAKNDYIF
-345 ENNKDEATAM
+345 ENNKDDATAM

-362 LDANQFKDAAG
+362 LDANQFKNAAG

-378 DFQDGT
+378 DFADGT

-389 NVIYTSFAQIM
+389 NVIYTSFAQIY
-400 KAYEDVTGLFD
+400 KAYADVAGLFD
-411 GKSATDLQTKLA
+411 SKSATDLQTELA
-423 EAKRKPTAETEK
+423 DAKKAPTAETEK
-435 SVETKLAEFR
+435 SVETKLSEFR
-445 EKYGIEVFNEG
+445 AKYGIEVFNEG
-456 KTYYKQVIKDNQL
+456 KTYYKQVITDNQL

>member
-1 MKKMNL
+1 MNL

-23 SSNDDLGGG
+23 SSNDDLTGG

-49 TPTSNE
+49 TPTSNG

-67 DATAEEAAV
+67 DATAAEAAV
-76 KNGTFYLVDANGSV
+76 KNGTFYLVDANGAV
-90 VFSKTLTEAD
+90 VFSKTLTGQD
-100 WAGASGAIK
+100 WTGAIK
-109 NPTTAAKD
+109 DQADSQKD
-117 GKTTLQIEVENVAAG
+117 GKSTLKIEVENVAAG

-146 DTVEPLTIK
+146 DTVEPFTIT
-155 TGTSKAG
+155 TGTSKTG

-174 STGAFAKPCDTD
+174 STSAFAKPCDTD

-212 KVENNPAKVKYN
+212 KVETTPAKVMYN
-224 NTESESGS
+224 NAES

-246 TSTENLLG
+246 TSTEVLLG
-254 EYPTNAS
+254 EYPANAS
-261 QALKNAIDDAKKKV
+261 QALKHAIDDAKKKV

-290 KTYVMQNWNVA
+290 KTYVMQNWNVV
-301 DKVWSL
+301 DKVWNL

-330 GGFKALKGAKNDYIF
+330 GGFKALNGATNDYIF

-362 LDANQFKDAAG
+362 LDGSKFEG
-373 ELMPA
+373 TA
-378 DFQDGT
+378 DCTDGT

-389 NVIYTSFAQIM
+389 NVIYTSFEQIM
-400 KAYEDVTGLFD
+400 KAYKDVAGLFE
-411 GKSATDLQTKLA
+411 GKTAA
-423 EAKRKPTAETEK
+423 ELKTELEKAKEVETVEGAK
-435 SVETKLAEFR
+435 DVETKLSEFR
-445 EKYGIEVFNEG
+445 AKYGIEVFNEG

-469 SKNVIQRNTIYRL
+469 DKNVIQRNTIYRL
-482 NVNKIFNVGAQV
+482 KVNKIFNVGAQV